1 MNNTSSQI
9 MSQLHI
15 VCIGGGTGL
24 FTMLSGIKDEFRDAK
39 ISAIVTMMDSG
50 GSTGRLRDEF
60 GYLPPGDIRQCLTAL
75 SEAPEEM
82 RQLMQHRFDAPKSS
96 LHGHTVGNILLTAAK
111 DITGT
116 NNQLTAEYAA
126 IEYMERIMRIRGKVY
141 PVTLTNCH
149 LLATLEDGTKIHG
162 ETNIDRPKHN
172 PTLKITTLEL
182 EPKASLFEKTKHAIE
197 TANYILIGPGDI
209 YTSLMPNLVV
219 EGMHDAITAARAR
232 GAKVIY
238 VTNTM
243 TKNGETNGFTAKDF
257 VRIIEQKTGTIDA
270 VIVNT
275 GVPSHE
281 LLEAYK
287 KEYAIPVVNDL
298 DANDDLIVVAQDLMK
313 AKDFARHDSKKLAIA
328 VKQVIEQFAYKFD
341 VRYF

>member
-1 MNNTSSQI
+1 MPNTLHGQEYHH
-9 MSQLHI
+9 LADDPHPHI

-24 FTMLSGIKDEFRDAK
+24 FTMLTGIKEEFLTAQ

-60 GYLPPGDIRQCLTAL
+60 GYLPPGDVRQCLTAL

-82 RQLMQHRFDAPKSS
+82 RLLMQHRFDAPKSS

-116 NNQLTAEYAA
+116 HDQLTAEYAA

-149 LLATLEDGTKIHG
+149 LLATLEDGTTIHG

-172 PTLKITTLEL
+172 PNLKIIQLEL
-182 EPKASLFEKTKHAIE
+182 EPRATIFSKTEEAIE
-197 TANYILIGPGDI
+197 TADYILIGPGDI
-209 YTSLMPNLVV
+209 YTSIMPNLVV
-219 EGMHDAITAARAR
+219 DGMRDALAKARAN
-232 GAKVIY
+232 GAKIIY
-238 VTNTM
+238 IVNTM
-243 TKNGETNGFTAKDF
+243 TKNGETNDFTATDF
-257 VRIIEQKTGTIDA
+257 VRCIREAAGAIDA

-275 GVPSHE
+275 GTPSKQ
-281 LLEAYK
+281 LLFAYK
-287 KEYAIPVVNDL
+287 EEYARPVVNDL
-298 DANDDLIVVAQDLMK
+298 DDGELLVIAQDLMK
-313 AKDFARHDSKKLAIA
+313 SKDFARHDSKKLANA
-328 VKQVIEQFAYKFD
+328 VQQAIEKLS
-341 VRYF
+341 